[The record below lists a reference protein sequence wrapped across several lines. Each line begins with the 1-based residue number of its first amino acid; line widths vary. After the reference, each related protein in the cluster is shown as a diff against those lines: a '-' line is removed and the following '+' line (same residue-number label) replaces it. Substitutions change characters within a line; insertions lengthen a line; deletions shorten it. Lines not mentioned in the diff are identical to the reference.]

1 MIFDIYFTVFIRR
14 EKKSVDFILK
24 SAKAFFFITNII
36 WLWIYSTFQK
46 LIWFSLVLNCFLL
59 AFSDYCSCQL
69 CLPRR
74 KLLKR
79 VELKNEDTVLDNLK
93 CFDIFF
99 VLHTCLYIVFVIV
112 VQDNVSRIK
121 LGSLKSCSYSR
132 LAIMEYKFSLTSRC
146 TRYVLVNIN
155 TVPRVCVHFVLS
167 DRQRG
172 DEIVHQGAPT
182 TNNISFDRRV
192 GRNLLFVTTKC
203 DICISLN

>member
-1 MIFDIYFTVFIRR
+1 MPFFLLQILFDCEFIARFKNWFGFHWFWIVF
-14 EKKSVDFILK
+14 S
-24 SAKAFFFITNII
+24 
-36 WLWIYSTFQK
+36 
-46 LIWFSLVLNCFLL
+46 L
-59 AFSDYCSCQL
+59 AFSDYCSCQN
-69 CLPRR
+69 CLPRK

-79 VELKNEDTVLDNLK
+79 VELKNEDLYTVSDNLK
-93 CFDIFF
+93 CFDFLF
-99 VLHTCLYIVFVIV
+99 VLHTCLYVVFVIV

-132 LAIMEYKFSLTSRC
+132 LAIVEYKFSLTSRC
-146 TRYVLVNIN
+146 TRYMLVNMN

-182 TNNISFDRRV
+182 TNNIIFDRRV
-192 GRNLLFVTTKC
+192 GRNLLFVTKC